1 MRIAIGSDHR
11 GYRLKKGL
19 ESWLSEQKISFQDFG
34 CMEERPVDYPDI
46 AIPVAQA
53 IARNEYDLGI
63 LIDATG
69 IGMCIV
75 ANKVPSIRAAL
86 CDSIYTA
93 RMARE
98 HNNANVLCI
107 GGEVV
112 GLSLSEEILRT
123 YLDTS
128 FQGER
133 HSRRTE
139 KISTFEAR
147 VIRDA
152 AREIAKQAED

>member
-1 MRIAIGSDHR
+1 VRIAIGSDHR
-11 GYRLKKGL
+11 GYRLKQGL
-19 ESWLSEQKISFQDFG
+19 AIWLNEQKISFQDFG

-53 IARNEYDLGI
+53 IAHKEYDLGI
-63 LIDATG
+63 LIDSTG

-75 ANKVPSIRAAL
+75 ANKVPGIRAAP
-86 CDSIYTA
+86 CNSIYSA
-93 RMARE
+93 RMAKE
-98 HNNANVLCI
+98 HNDANVLCL
-107 GGEVV
+107 GGDVV
-112 GLSLSEEILRT
+112 GLNHSEEILRA

-133 HSRRTE
+133 HSRRTD
-139 KISTFEAR
+139 KISAFEAR

-152 AREIAKQAED
+152 ARAMDKQAED